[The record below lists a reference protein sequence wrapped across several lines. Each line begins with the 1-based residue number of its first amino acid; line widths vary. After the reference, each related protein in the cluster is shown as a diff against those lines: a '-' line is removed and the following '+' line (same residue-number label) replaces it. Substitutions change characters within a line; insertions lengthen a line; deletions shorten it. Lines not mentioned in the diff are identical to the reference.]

1 MSETVKRLQK
11 EIPGIRIAIIAH
23 GDYCDSDV
31 YVTKILDFTTDEKK
45 LCSFVENVA
54 STGNFIS
61 LSAHALKIVGGSYIY
76 MYSKSINVQYS
87 TV

>member
-54 STGNFIS
+54 STGKFICT
-61 LSAHALKIVGGSYIY
+61 LKIAGGSYIH
-76 MYSKSINVQYS
+76 IILVQCS
-87 TV
+87 N

>member
-1 MSETVKRLQK
+1 MKRLQK

-54 STGNFIS
+54 STGKYIIVM
-61 LSAHALKIVGGSYIY
+61 LKIEVKATCTYL
-76 MYSKSINVQYS
+76 KPL
-87 TV
+87 